1 MRTLVFLVAI
11 TALAT
16 PASAQSD
23 KTSCKQ
29 MLDAVSQ
36 LSTTYRGVLDTLN
49 DLPVN
54 NVVANLKGEE
64 RELAKKMAEAHQAV
78 RPVLTTYVQSLED
91 LTYALQV
98 CRR

>member
-1 MRTLVFLVAI
+1 
-11 TALAT
+11 
-16 PASAQSD
+16 
-23 KTSCKQ
+23 

-36 LSTTYRGVLDTLN
+36 LTITYRDVLDSLN
-49 DLPVN
+49 ELPVS

-64 RELAKKMAEAHQAV
+64 RALAAKMAESHQAV
-78 RPVLTTYVQSLED
+78 RPVLTEYVQNLED